1 MAAMAATVMEVTVV
15 AKACP
20 NILGYP
26 PLVDVR

>member
-1 MAAMAATVMEVTVV
+1 MEATAATVVVVTVV

-20 NILGYP
+20 DILGYP